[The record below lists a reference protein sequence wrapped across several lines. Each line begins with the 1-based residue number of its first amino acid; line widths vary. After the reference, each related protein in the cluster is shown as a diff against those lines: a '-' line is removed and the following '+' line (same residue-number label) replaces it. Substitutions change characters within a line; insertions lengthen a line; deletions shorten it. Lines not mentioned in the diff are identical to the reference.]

1 MNEWF
6 KVLIADDEYWTREK
20 LCKMIDWKKYHLELL
35 EPAEDGE
42 EVLKRMEEAEPDI
55 LITDINMPFLNGID
69 LLKAIQERY
78 HHVVTFV
85 VSGYDDF
92 EFVRESFMAGSIN
105 YLVKP
110 ISKIDLVNAIVKA
123 LEIISDRNSKAE
135 AEEQQK
141 LELKKAA
148 SLIQDREFSQLLER
162 KEMPFTPNITMNS
175 NMDFVGASLMLIKI
189 HNLTRLCKSV
199 QYDMNLLSFRIKT
212 KIKEIAGEE
221 NLMVFNHVYR
231 SNEFIVVSE
240 SESKILIRIA
250 RRILKEIGIV
260 AESPVSVILS
270 EHSYSMESLHQAYI
284 QTVALLMMRPF
295 TREHWMMWS
304 KDGKKEQEEYKVKNR
319 ITEVQTK
326 ELQTLLKSGN
336 KRGAKNLVFEK
347 IGIRHCQ
354 EQGWE
359 YLEVKQTVKRILN
372 FLVEYAA
379 GTANLTSQEL
389 LDLEYMVELADKAIE
404 LLDAEYLCELI
415 DDNIENM
422 IVVSQEEA
430 PDTMREAVHQAV
442 EYIDQHYFEPLT
454 LSGLAKKFHMEHSY
468 FSRMFKKETNETL
481 MMYISK
487 TRIDKA
493 KRYMEQKDSNLTE
506 IAFMVGYDDY
516 TYFNKVFRKITG
528 ISPRD
533 YKKSMKSGTD
543 R

>member
-1 MNEWF
+1 
-6 KVLIADDEYWTREK
+6 
-20 LCKMIDWKKYHLELL
+20 
-35 EPAEDGE
+35 
-42 EVLKRMEEAEPDI
+42 
-55 LITDINMPFLNGID
+55 
-69 LLKAIQERY
+69 
-78 HHVVTFV
+78 
-85 VSGYDDF
+85 
-92 EFVRESFMAGSIN
+92 
-105 YLVKP
+105 
-110 ISKIDLVNAIVKA
+110 
-123 LEIISDRNSKAE
+123 
-135 AEEQQK
+135 
-141 LELKKAA
+141 
-148 SLIQDREFSQLLER
+148 
-162 KEMPFTPNITMNS
+162 
-175 NMDFVGASLMLIKI
+175 
-189 HNLTRLCKSV
+189 
-199 QYDMNLLSFRIKT
+199 
-212 KIKEIAGEE
+212 
-221 NLMVFNHVYR
+221 
-231 SNEFIVVSE
+231 
-240 SESKILIRIA
+240 
-250 RRILKEIGIV
+250 
-260 AESPVSVILS
+260 
-270 EHSYSMESLHQAYI
+270 
-284 QTVALLMMRPF
+284 
-295 TREHWMMWS
+295 MWS

-359 YLEVKQTVKRILN
+359 YLEVKQTVKRILS

-533 YKKSMKSGTD
+533 YKKSMESGTD